1 MFKLILTPVD
11 EFAADALPARP
22 DIESAIGPRVS

>member
-11 EFAADALPARP
+11 EFAAVALPAPP
-22 DIESAIGPRVS
+22 DIESAIGPRIF